1 VLPIVPALQCQSRRV
16 LSCKTKPWQCLV
28 SRQIA
33 VQELVVEAALT
44 RSRLAAHQALVLD
57 PVVPD
62 IETALAVLEEQLSV
76 HAPYLARFA
85 AQFAAL
91 GSLPDA

>member
-1 VLPIVPALQCQSRRV
+1 MARVCQVSSV

-33 VQELVVEAALT
+33 VQELVGEAALT
-44 RSRLAAHQALVLD
+44 GSRLAALQALGLD

-62 IETALAVLEEQLSV
+62 IETAQAVLEEQLSV
-76 HAPYLARFA
+76 HAPYLAQSA
-85 AQFAAL
+85 AQVTALFA
-91 GSLPDA
+91 